1 MLDHTK
7 LPSINTYQAE
17 NRIPEPRVITLS
29 PNSLRFLNSIGALQL
44 CNQHYLTPF
53 NHMLVYEEAGRG
65 YMKFDLKAQKEKCQF
80 VKSQEYLMNQF
91 VFNEA
96 QKRAFKETQESM
108 GASVENSHLLAA
120 LVERTRNL
128 NKCDII
134 QQKVVEIKRPAN
146 STERPSVRLEDG
158 TVIEADLIIG
168 SDGEKSKTREEYG
181 IKSSGFSYE

>member
-1 MLDHTK
+1 M
-7 LPSINTYQAE
+7 
-17 NRIPEPRVITLS
+17 
-29 PNSLRFLNSIGALQL
+29 
-44 CNQHYLTPF
+44 
-53 NHMLVYEEAGRG
+53 
-65 YMKFDLKAQKEKCQF
+65 
-80 VKSQEYLMNQF
+80 
-91 VFNEA
+91 FNEA
-96 QKRAFKETQESM
+96 QRKAFSETQESM

-120 LVERTRNL
+120 LVERTRKL

-146 STERPSVRLEDG
+146 SMEKPSVKLEDG